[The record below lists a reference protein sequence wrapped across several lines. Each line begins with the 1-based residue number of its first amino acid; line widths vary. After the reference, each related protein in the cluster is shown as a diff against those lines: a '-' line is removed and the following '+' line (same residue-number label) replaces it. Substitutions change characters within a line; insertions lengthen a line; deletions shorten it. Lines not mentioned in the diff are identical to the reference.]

1 MNSKLSSSFF
11 FILKF
16 WLPTLGWAGL
26 IFYLSHLPS
35 SAFPSLEIPHLDK
48 FAHVF
53 VFGVLALLLLRNF
66 KASFPQK
73 SLPYLR
79 LLTVAAALIYALTD
93 EWHQGGVAGR
103 VPSLSD
109 LAADGLGVFLF
120 LFVIKRD

>member
-1 MNSKLSSSFF
+1 MKY
-11 FILKF
+11 
-16 WLPTLGWAGL
+16 WLPTLGWASL

-35 SAFPSLEIPHLDK
+35 DAYPSLEIPHLDK
-48 FAHVF
+48 FVHAF
-53 VFGVLALLLLRNF
+53 VFGMLALLLLRSF

-79 LLTVAAALIYALTD
+79 LLTVAAALAYALTD

-109 LAADGLGVFLF
+109 LAADGFGVFLF
-120 LFVIKRD
+120 LFVIKRGA